1 MAISRTGVA
10 WRVFVLGP
18 SQGDGRLAES
28 LRSNVEK
35 VWKDATGGGCSN
47 GEGEE
52 MGVSEMERWL
62 DVDGLANF

>member
-1 MAISRTGVA
+1 M
-10 WRVFVLGP
+10 LGP

-47 GEGEE
+47 DEGEE
-52 MGVSEMERWL
+52 TGVSEMERWL
-62 DVDGLANF
+62 DVDGLAKF

>member
-1 MAISRTGVA
+1 M
-10 WRVFVLGP
+10 LGP

-35 VWKDATGGGCSN
+35 VWNDATGGGCSN

-52 MGVSEMERWL
+52 MGSVKWR
-62 DVDGLANF
+62 DGWMLMAWQNVRSL